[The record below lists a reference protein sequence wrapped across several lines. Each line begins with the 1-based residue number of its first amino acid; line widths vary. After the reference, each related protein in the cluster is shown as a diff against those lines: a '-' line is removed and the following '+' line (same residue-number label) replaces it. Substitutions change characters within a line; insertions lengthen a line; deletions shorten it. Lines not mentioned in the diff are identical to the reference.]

1 MRLTG
6 IAALALVL
14 CACSGEPLP
23 PPHGTPSGSASASA
37 TTTSAAAEPAP
48 TPPAFRIPDGIAP
61 TRIAATLTL
70 VPAED
75 TFRGVAE
82 IDLTVAHPSKV
93 IWLHATDMTV
103 SEAHVE
109 IAGEKN
115 RPARVITGSPNFLG
129 FAFDEALPSGP
140 SRLSVTYTGRVSG
153 SDDRG
158 VFRETEGSDAYLFS
172 QFENVDARR
181 AIPCFD
187 EPSFKIPWQLT
198 LRVKPSDKAF
208 SNTPVVEEKVD
219 ADGFRTVK
227 FAPTK
232 PMPSYLVAFAVGPFD
247 VVDAGK
253 SDKSKTPVRIV
264 VPRGKSAEAGFAASA
279 APKILDRLETA
290 FGIPYPFEKLDYVI
304 VPNLVSF
311 GAMENVGMITIAEYA
326 ALARKGEDTVRQRQE
341 SVLFMAHESAH
352 QWFGDLVTMAWW
364 DDVWLNEGFA
374 TWMERKISMEMEP
387 TFETELF
394 VVEETSRTMNQDG
407 LLSAR
412 KVRQEVGSYDDISNA
427 FDAITYQK
435 GGAVLGMFEGFIG
448 PDAFLKGVRG
458 YLDKFA
464 WKNATSNDFLAA
476 MSAGSGVD
484 VRAAF
489 SSFLDQP
496 GVPLVSATL
505 SCDAS
510 GAKLSLAQER
520 ALPLGSKGSA
530 TAQTWQIP
538 VCARY
543 GEGKASGRAC
553 TLLTGKTGEL
563 PLPKLAGAKSACPAW
578 VMPKESGHG
587 YYRAAYTPKQVTALL
602 DKKTPLTAAERL
614 SLVLDLRAL
623 VATGKFPVG
632 DALMLVSDLLKDKDP
647 RTGGAAAGMV
657 GWLTQDQ
664 IPDDL
669 RPNVKRFVN
678 KVVAPRARALGW
690 QAKAGDST
698 GTRQLRQQLLGTMV
712 ELGDDPKLFAEADA
726 LALKWL
732 DDPNAIE
739 ADSVDLVLTAA
750 ASRGDR
756 KLFDRMLA
764 LFRKEQDSRRRER
777 VIGALAA
784 FRDPA
789 LLKEAMSLYLDPKLD
804 PRSTIGVLWAPQYNA
819 RASWDF
825 VKANFDAI
833 LARTPVETRPYLVMP
848 AGQLCDEKSRADLE
862 SFMAERSAKI
872 MGAPRLVAQQV
883 EGISLCIARREAH
896 AESLKA
902 FLMKQ

>member
-1 MRLTG
+1 MRHTG
-6 IAALALVL
+6 IAALAVVL
-14 CACSGEPLP
+14 AACSGEPLP
-23 PPHGTPSGSASASA
+23 PPHGTPSGSASAPA
-37 TTTSAAAEPAP
+37 TTTSAVAELAE
-48 TPPAFRIPDGIAP
+48 TPPAFRLPDGVAP
-61 TRIAATLTL
+61 TKIAATLTL

-75 TFRGVAE
+75 SFRGTAD
-82 IDLTVAHPSKV
+82 IDLTIARPTRVV
-93 IWLHATDMTV
+93 WLHATEMTV
-103 SEAHVE
+103 SEAHAE
-109 IAGEKN
+109 IPGSKSRA
-115 RPARVITGSPNFLG
+115 ARVIDGGPHFLG

-140 SRLSVTYTGRVSG
+140 VRLSVTYTGHVSA

-158 VFRETEGSDAYLFS
+158 VFRETVNGDSYLFS

-187 EPSFKIPWQLT
+187 EPAFKIPWQLT

-208 SNTPVVEEKVD
+208 SNTPVVEEKLD
-219 ADGFRTVK
+219 ADGLRTVK

-232 PMPSYLVAFAVGPFD
+232 PMSSYLVAFAVGPFD

-253 SDKSKTPVRIV
+253 SEKSKTPVRIA
-264 VPRGKSAEAGFAASA
+264 VPRGKSADAAFAANA
-279 APKILDRLETA
+279 APKILDRLETS
-290 FGIPYPFEKLDYVI
+290 FGIPYPFEKLDYVV

-326 ALARKGEDTVRQRQE
+326 ALAGKGEDTVRQRQQ

-387 TFETELF
+387 SYETDLF
-394 VVEETSRTMNQDG
+394 VVEETARTMTQDG

-427 FDAITYQK
+427 FDSITYQK

-458 YLDKFA
+458 YLEKFG

-505 SCDAS
+505 ACDAS

-520 ALPLGSKGSA
+520 TLPLGSKGSA

-543 GEGKASGRAC
+543 GEGKQAGRAC
-553 TLLTGKTGEL
+553 TLLTDKTGEL
-563 PLPKLAGAKSACPAW
+563 PLPKLAGAKSACPTW
-578 VMPKESGHG
+578 VMPKESGRG
-587 YYRAAYTPKQVTALL
+587 YYRAAYTPKQVAALL

-623 VATGKFPVG
+623 VSTGKFPVG
-632 DALMLVSDLLKDKDP
+632 DALTLVSDLLKDKDP
-647 RTGGAAAGMV
+647 RTEGAAAGML
-657 GWLTQDQ
+657 GWLTADQ
-664 IPDDL
+664 IPEDL

-690 QAKAGDST
+690 QAKASDST
-698 GTRQLRQQLLGTMV
+698 GTRQLRAQLLSTMV

-739 ADSVDLVLTAA
+739 ADSVDLVLGAA

-764 LFRKEQDSRRRER
+764 LFLKEKDSRRRDR
-777 VIGALAA
+777 LVAALGA

-789 LLKEAMSLYLDPKLD
+789 LLKDALSLYLDPKLD
-804 PRSTIGVLWAPQYNA
+804 PRSTISVLWGPPYNG
-819 RASWDF
+819 RAAWSF
-825 VKANFDAI
+825 VKANFDGI
-833 LARTPVETRPYLVMP
+833 LARTPVETRPYLVMVTSSF
-848 AGQLCDEKSRADLE
+848 CDEESRADLE
-862 SFMAERSAKI
+862 SFMKERSAKI
-872 MGAPRLVAQQV
+872 MGAPRLVAQQI
-883 EGISLCIARREAH
+883 EGISLCIARRAAH
-896 AESLKA
+896 ADSLKA
-902 FLMKQ
+902 FLKNQ